1 MWYAAAAA
9 EHLVSRGQPVVT
21 SVTGESRATGPFNL
35 STNTSQQTSESKGA
49 SHTQVSTYLW
59 TLSERGGGGPL
70 YDSFPKRD
78 CKQIQ
83 AKDRDGKMLKMIV
96 S

>member
-1 MWYAAAAA
+1 MCECVCVEHSVWYAGAG

-59 TLSERGGGGPL
+59 TLSEGGGGG
-70 YDSFPKRD
+70 SS
-78 CKQIQ
+78 
-83 AKDRDGKMLKMIV
+83 V
-96 S
+96 